1 MSEWWTYRPADFL
14 MFAPDTYWRLFELH
28 NAAWWPLGLLAN
40 VLVLALSLALW
51 RGHGRAAR
59 LGMALMAVLSALV
72 AWGFV
77 WRLYVPINWGAQAL
91 TGLYALAALGWLMLN
106 GASSGQAKDARRSRA
121 GTLLLLMAALS
132 WPLLAPAHARPIVQA
147 EFIGLAPD
155 PTAVAGLGLLLHT
168 RPASRAGQWLWWT
181 LLALG
186 ALACLA
192 SAATLA
198 TMEQAQAF
206 APLAAAAIALG
217 AALARVKKP
226 GRRNG
231 ALA

>member
-1 MSEWWTYRPADFL
+1 VSEWWTYRPSDFL

-51 RGHGRAAR
+51 RGQPRAAR
-59 LGMALMAVLSALV
+59 LGAGLMAALSALV

-91 TGLYALAALGWLMLN
+91 AGLCALAALAWLLLS
-106 GASSGQAKDARRSRA
+106 GAAPGARRARA

-132 WPLLAPAHARPIVQA
+132 WPLMALADGRPFVQA
-147 EFIGLAPD
+147 ELIGLAPD
-155 PTAVAGLGLLLHT
+155 PTAVAGLGLLLHV
-168 RPASRAGQWLWWT
+168 RPGSRAGRGLWWA
-181 LLALG
+181 LLVLG
-186 ALACLA
+186 VLVCLI

-198 TMEQAQAF
+198 TMDQAQAF

-217 AALARVKKP
+217 AAI
-226 GRRNG
+226 RRR
-231 ALA
+231 A

>member
-51 RGHGRAAR
+51 RGHERAAR
-59 LGMALMAVLSALV
+59 PGMALMATLSALV

-91 TGLYALAALGWLMLN
+91 AGLYALAALGWVLLS
-106 GASSGQAKDARRSRA
+106 GAQPGARRARA
-121 GTLLLLMAALS
+121 GTLLLLMATLS
-132 WPLLAPAHARPIVQA
+132 WPLMALADGRPFVQA
-147 EFIGLAPD
+147 ELIGLAPD
-155 PTAVAGLGLLLHT
+155 PTAVAGLGLLLHV
-168 RPASRAGQWLWWT
+168 RPGSRTGRGLWWA
-181 LLALG
+181 LLVLG
-186 ALACLA
+186 VLVCLI

-198 TMEQAQAF
+198 TMDQAQAF

-217 AALARVKKP
+217 AAI
-226 GRRNG
+226 RRR
-231 ALA
+231 A

>member
-1 MSEWWTYRPADFL
+1 MTEWLSYRPSDFL

-40 VLVLALSLALW
+40 VLVLALALALW
-51 RGHGRAAR
+51 QGHEHAAR
-59 LGMALMAVLSALV
+59 PGMALMAAVSALV

-91 TGLYALAALGWLMLN
+91 AGLYVLAALGWLMLN
-106 GASSGQAKDARRSRA
+106 GTAGRARRSRA
-121 GTLLLLMAALS
+121 GTLLLLMASLS
-132 WPLLAPAHARPIVQA
+132 WPLLAPADARPIVQA

-168 RPASRAGQWLWWT
+168 RPASRAGRWLWWA
-181 LLALG
+181 LLGLG
-186 ALACLA
+186 VLACLV
-192 SAATLA
+192 SATTLA

-217 AALARVKKP
+217 AAI
-226 GRRNG
+226 RRR
-231 ALA
+231 A

>member
-40 VLVLALSLALW
+40 VLTLALAFALW
-51 RGHGRAAR
+51 QRQARAAR
-59 LGMALMAVLSALV
+59 PGMALMAALSALC

-91 TGLYALAALGWLMLN
+91 AGLYALAALGWLLLN
-106 GASSGQAKDARRSRA
+106 GASSEGVNGEASSARRSRA

-132 WPLLAPAHARPIVQA
+132 WPLLAPADGRPIVQA

-168 RPASRAGQWLWWT
+168 RPATRAGRCLWWA

-186 ALACLA
+186 ALACLT

-198 TMEQAQAF
+198 TLEQAQAF

-217 AALARVKKP
+217 AAL
-226 GRRNG
+226 RRR
-231 ALA
+231 A

>member
-1 MSEWWTYRPADFL
+1 MTEWWTYRPADFL

-40 VLVLALSLALW
+40 VLVLALALALW
-51 RGHGRAAR
+51 QGHERAAR
-59 LGMALMAVLSALV
+59 PGMALMAALSALV

-91 TGLYALAALGWLMLN
+91 AGLYVLAALGWLMLN
-106 GASSGQAKDARRSRA
+106 GTAGQARRSRA
-121 GTLLLLMAALS
+121 GSLLLLMSALS
-132 WPLLAPAHARPIVQA
+132 WPLLAPADGRPIVQA

-155 PTAVAGLGLLLHT
+155 PTAVASLGLLLHV
-168 RPASRAGQWLWWT
+168 RPGSRTGRGLWWA
-181 LLALG
+181 LLVLG
-186 ALACLA
+186 VLVCLI

-198 TMEQAQAF
+198 TMGQAQAF

-217 AALARVKKP
+217 AAI
-226 GRRNG
+226 RRR
-231 ALA
+231 A